1 MYLRLTVSLVS
12 ARQRPLLLQ
21 KGDVAMEVLLAVL
34 QLLIV
39 LLGVLK
45 AYFELRGSGKEED
58 DHPDAHDDDHRP
70 KHLREGR

>member
-1 MYLRLTVSLVS
+1 
-12 ARQRPLLLQ
+12 
-21 KGDVAMEVLLAVL
+21 MEVLLAVL